1 MISQTINPTE
11 LALIDVHHHMVPPGY
26 LAALEQAG
34 MTTARFP
41 SWSPEQSLAMMDRL
55 NIDKA
60 ILSLSSPGVWLGN
73 DAEARVLARSCNA
86 YAASLVKQHPARF
99 GALAALPFPDLE
111 GALDELAY
119 ALDTLHLDGVI
130 LLSNVE
136 GRYVGDPEFD
146 TLMAELNR
154 REALV
159 LLHPNEVP
167 ASDENAAL
175 HGWAEYPLD
184 LTRAYVRLV
193 HNDVLVRYPDIRWI
207 LAHAGGV
214 VPFVAERVGKAH
226 YANGKKLRWGRIMKD
241 MIAGRNGGLVLAQG
255 MSYDTAG
262 AANPVTLAALRRL
275 VMPERIHFGSNF
287 PWDAEAVAEA
297 SLRYLGVEA
306 SHRCTT
312 SPTAH

>member
-1 MISQTINPTE
+1 MTSQTISLTE
-11 LALIDVHHHMVPPGY
+11 PALIDVHHHMVPPGY
-26 LAALEQAG
+26 LAALKQAG
-34 MTTARFP
+34 VNTVGFP
-41 SWSPEQSLAMMDRL
+41 RWSPDQSLAMMDRL
-55 NIDKA
+55 GIGKA
-60 ILSLSSPGVWLGN
+60 MLSVSSPGVWLGD
-73 DAEARVLARSCNA
+73 DAEARKLARSCNA
-86 YAASLVKQHPARF
+86 YAASLMKQHPDCF

-119 ALDTLHLDGVI
+119 ALDTLRLDGVI

-175 HGWAEYPLD
+175 HGWAEYPID
-184 LTRAYVRLV
+184 MARAYARLV
-193 HNDVLVRYPDIRWI
+193 YNDVLVRYPGIRWI

-226 YANGKKLRWGRIMKD
+226 YAREKGLRWGRIIKD
-241 MIAGRNGGLVLAQG
+241 MMAGRNGGLALARG
-255 MSYDTAG
+255 VSYDTAG
-262 AANPVTLAALRRL
+262 AANPVTLAALRHL
-275 VMPERIHFGSNF
+275 VTPERIHFGSNF
-287 PWDAEAVAEA
+287 PWDSEAGAEA
-297 SLRYLGVEA
+297 SLHFLARMAGLDTRDLVP
-306 SHRCTT
+306 R
-312 SPTAH
+312 